1 MLSTLIC
8 VFTLDRIGR
17 RMTLYWGAVVQ
28 GIALI
33 LAGVFTRLTLE
44 NQNDNGVGTAK
55 SNQFGGAA
63 VFFVFLYTAAFG
75 ATWLTVPW
83 LYPTV
88 LLIPCHEV
96 MTLLI
101 NKYRKSG
108 PYQLEQ
114 KETLGVSWV
123 GVLGMD
129 GVLYSFL

>member
-1 MLSTLIC
+1 MISTLVC

-33 LAGVFTRLTLE
+33 LAGVFTKLTT
-44 NQNDNGVGTAK
+44 DHTDK
-55 SNQFGGAA
+55 SNQYGGAA

-88 LLIPCHEV
+88 SPITTHSL
-96 MTLLI
+96 
-101 NKYRKSG
+101 
-108 PYQLEQ
+108 
-114 KETLGVSWV
+114 
-123 GVLGMD
+123 
-129 GVLYSFL
+129 